1 MPNSPFPASRRFAR
15 RSASALLLA
24 AALGL
29 AGAPAAAADD
39 TPYGWSWLR
48 NALDT
53 LRPSV
58 DTRLPESSTQAA
70 ERLER
75 QIDQGGAAEAL
86 IEIDRRLAER
96 KASTISGTD
105 VRLVFLR
112 ARALAALD
120 RIDDAANVYRQMTID
135 FPELP
140 EPWNNLAVLLV
151 SQNRLEPAAEAL
163 RMALRTW
170 PDYPVAQANL
180 GDVLLLQARAA
191 YQRAA
196 ELGMSGA
203 SMQVR
208 HIDSILRPGTQAP

>member
-1 MPNSPFPASRRFAR
+1 MPSSPSSASRRFGR
-15 RSASALLLA
+15 RSAPALLLA

-39 TPYGWSWLR
+39 PPYGWPWLR
-48 NALDT
+48 NALDA

-75 QIDQGGAAEAL
+75 QIDQGDAAGALA
-86 IEIDRRLAER
+86 EIDRRLAER

-112 ARALAALD
+112 ARALAALG
-120 RIDDAANVYRQMTID
+120 RIDDAAGVYRQMTID

-151 SQNRLEPAAEAL
+151 SQNRLEPAADAL
-163 RMALRTW
+163 HMALRTW
-170 PDYPVAQANL
+170 PDYPAAQANL

-203 SMQVR
+203 ATQVR
-208 HIDSILRPGTQAP
+208 HLDSILSPGTQTP